1 MPALPNIDQPLPSE
15 ASIREAS
22 MSEIELLLSDHL
34 IIILPILGA
43 ASIIHGLLGIGFP
56 LLSTPLVALFTDV
69 RTAMLLVLIPT
80 MAINIASMLQ
90 GGLWRESI
98 GRYWPLAVFVALG
111 SAAGT
116 RLLIDTPPDPYKLL
130 MAAVLLVYLNVHRMG
145 GRWSWIRRRPWTAMA
160 VFGLL
165 AGLLAGT
172 VNAAVPA
179 LIIYGLELQLPATA
193 LVQVFNLCFLAGKL
207 SQAATFA
214 GAGLFTLPVIRVT
227 LPLALYVLV
236 GLTVGMAIR
245 HRIATHTYH
254 CWLRRVLFLIAI
266 LLIVQYALGGGGR

>member
-1 MPALPNIDQPLPSE
+1 
-15 ASIREAS
+15 

-69 RTAMLLVLIPT
+69 RTAMLLLLIPT

-98 GRYWPLAVFVALG
+98 GRYWPLAIFVALG

-214 GAGLFTLPVIRVT
+214 GAGLFPLPVISVT

-236 GLTVGMAIR
+236 GLTMGMAIR
-245 HRIATHTYH
+245 RRIATRTYH
-254 CWLRRVLFLIAI
+254 RWLRRVLFLIAI

>member
-1 MPALPNIDQPLPSE
+1 
-15 ASIREAS
+15 

-43 ASIIHGLLGIGFP
+43 ASIVHGLLGIGFP
-56 LLSTPLVALFTDV
+56 LLSTPLIALLTDV
-69 RTAMLLVLIPT
+69 RTAMLLLLIPT
-80 MAINIASMLQ
+80 MAINVASMLQ
-90 GGLWRESI
+90 GGRWRESI

-111 SAAGT
+111 SVAGT
-116 RLLIDTPPDPYKLL
+116 RLLIDTPPGPYKLV
-130 MAAVLLVYLNVHRMG
+130 MAAVLLVYLNAHHMG
-145 GRWSWIRRRPWTAMA
+145 RHWSWIRRQPWTAMA

-193 LVQVFNLCFLAGKL
+193 LVQVFNLCFLSGKL

-214 GAGLFTLPVIRVT
+214 AAGLFTVPVIQTT
-227 LPLALYVLV
+227 LPLAFYVLV
-236 GLTVGMAIR
+236 GLTVGMSVR
-245 HRIATHTYH
+245 RRIETRTYRR
-254 CWLRRVLFLIAI
+254 WLRGVLFLIAI
-266 LLIVQYALGGGGR
+266 LLIVQYGLGVAGR